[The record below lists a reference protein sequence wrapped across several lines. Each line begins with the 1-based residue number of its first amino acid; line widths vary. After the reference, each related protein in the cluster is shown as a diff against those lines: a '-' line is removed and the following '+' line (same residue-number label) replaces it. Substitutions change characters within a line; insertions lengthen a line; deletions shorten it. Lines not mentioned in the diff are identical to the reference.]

1 MTGLKKTFREMF
13 GTDELYDGAARTVR
27 RFAGRYV
34 RRLYID
40 GGSDNGH
47 ARDVREAL
55 SLILEE
61 MEKGDLF
68 YLNKLDVLLNEEVE
82 LDQDNKK
89 YEFGMDSCKAYP
101 APNLS
106 YAVRSMIESS
116 GGNGWGVNPYEYI
129 IRDIL
134 SRGHKK

>member
-1 MTGLKKTFREMF
+1 MTSLRKTFREMF

-34 RRLYID
+34 GRWHID
-40 GGSDNGH
+40 GGSDSGH

-55 SLILEE
+55 SLILKE

-82 LDQDNKK
+82 LEQGNRR

-106 YAVRSMIESS
+106 YAVRSMIESK
-116 GGNGWGVNPYEYI
+116 GGNGWGANPYKYI
-129 IRDIL
+129 IKDIL
-134 SRGHKK
+134 DKQEEQ